1 MNNLVL
7 EPLSLLI
14 GLGVGALAVAAFLL
28 PTLARYRARLN
39 SEREEFE
46 SLAAATLR
54 QTQDDFLKL
63 ASEKIAAAQNN
74 AAQDLN
80 LRQQAIENLV
90 TPIATSLKD
99 MQLKVEGLNRTGH
112 GLEVQLKSFT
122 EDQRSLREQTEN
134 LVRALRNPT
143 ARGKWGEMQLQRAFE
158 LVGFIE
164 GVHYS
169 AQSMMR
175 QDGQSLRP
183 DFIVKL
189 PNGINIIIDVKTP
202 LDPYW
207 EYLDQ
212 GQPHDAEP
220 TRIQFRQKIRDHM
233 KSLSSKEYWRGLDTP
248 EFVVMFLPSESLYAF
263 AVGSDS
269 GLLEEA
275 SRQNIVL
282 ASPSTVMGLLRVVMY
297 GWQQQKIADEAKSI
311 AQLGADIYK
320 RIGTFGDYLGRL
332 GNGLNAAVDNYNKAI
347 GSFEQTVLPALRR
360 FKDLQ
365 VPTGGKDIPQPRTL
379 ETPTRS
385 LSAPEVIETT
395 DTKPTHLR
403 PTGST

>member
-1 MNNLVL
+1 MTNFSLD
-7 EPLSLLI
+7 PLSLLA
-14 GLGVGALAVAAFLL
+14 GLVVGLLAACAFLL
-28 PTLARYRARLN
+28 PALARLRAAKGSQRD
-39 SEREEFE
+39 EFV
-46 SLAAATLR
+46 SLASETLR

-63 ASEKIAAAQNN
+63 AAEKIAAAQNTS
-74 AAQDLN
+74 AQDLN

-99 MQLKVEGLNRTGH
+99 MQLKVESLNRTGH

-122 EDQRSLREQTEN
+122 EDQRHLREQTQH
-134 LVRALRNPT
+134 LVQALRNPT

-164 GVHYS
+164 GVHYT
-169 AQSMMR
+169 AQTAFK
-175 QDGQSLRP
+175 QDGQNLRP
-183 DFIVKL
+183 DFIVTL

-207 EYLDQ
+207 EHLDQ
-212 GQPHDAEP
+212 GQPEQSDV
-220 TRIQFRQKIRDHM
+220 TRGQFRDKMRKHM
-233 KSLSSKEYWRGLDTP
+233 KDLSSKEYWRGLNAP

-269 GLLEEA
+269 ALLEEA

-282 ASPSTVMGLLRVVMY
+282 ASPSTVMGLLRVIMY

-311 AQLGADIYK
+311 AGLGAELYK
-320 RIGTFGDYLGRL
+320 RIATFGEHLARL
-332 GNGLNAAVDNYNKAI
+332 GNGLGSAVDHYNKAI
-347 GSFEQTVLPALRR
+347 GSFEQNVLPSLRR

-365 VPTGGKDIPQPRTL
+365 IPTSGKDLPDTKYIDTQ
-379 ETPTRS
+379 TRS
-385 LSAPEVIETT
+385 IAAPEMISNDEDSARIIQTV
-395 DTKPTHLR
+395 KK
-403 PTGST
+403 